1 MVYDHIL
8 ERGAAFRERG
18 AALRALINT
27 RKAWVIALHECVAVA
42 ADLLGKEGLRATC
55 GMG

>member
-1 MVYDHIL
+1 MITL

-42 ADLLGKEGLRATC
+42 ADLLGKEGLRATY